1 MSSPLSIGIVCYP
14 SFGGSG
20 VVAAELAVGLAQ
32 RGHRVHLV
40 ATAPPRRALPAC
52 ERLRFHEVA
61 VSDYPLF
68 DHAPYESAMAAAI
81 VEVTKAEQL
90 DLVQVHYAVPH
101 AASAYLARQV
111 LGGDVP
117 RIVTT
122 LHGTDVTGVG
132 ADPNYRSVTRF
143 ALMHSDGLTAP
154 SHFLRDAAYGVFDL
168 PPHPPIEVIANFV
181 DTDHFAPAA
190 MRDRSLLHALFDDGV
205 SAAEREGPILFHVSN
220 FRTVKRAADLIE
232 VLRRLRRHVAARLV
246 LVGDGPQRA
255 NVADRARQLDL
266 DRYVCFLGQRPDF
279 AAQLCHADGFL
290 LPSESESF
298 GVAALEALSA
308 GLPVFGYRVGGLPE
322 VVTDEVG
329 CLVEPFDVDA
339 LTRAVLEVVSDPARS
354 RALGRAG
361 RQRALDHFRRQPAMQ
376 RYEAYFRRVLAQ
388 PRAQTGQS

>member
-1 MSSPLSIGIVCYP
+1 MSSPLSIGIACYP

-32 RGHRVHLV
+32 RGHLVHLI
-40 ATAPPRRALPAC
+40 ATAAPGRALPAC
-52 ERLRFHEVA
+52 DRLHFHPVA

-68 DHAPYESAMAAAI
+68 DHAPYESAMAAAM
-81 VEVTKAEQL
+81 VEVTTAQRL
-90 DLVQVHYAVPH
+90 DLLQVHYAVPH

-111 LGGDVP
+111 LGGDAP

-132 ADPNYRSVTRF
+132 ADPSYRSVTRF
-143 ALMHSDGLTAP
+143 ALMQSDGLTAP
-154 SHFLRDAAYGVFDL
+154 SHFLRDAAYAIFDL
-168 PPHPPIEVIANFV
+168 PPQPPIEVIANFV

-190 MRDRSLLHALFDDGV
+190 VRDRSILHSLFDDG
-205 SAAEREGPILFHVSN
+205 AGGPEREGPILFHVSN
-220 FRTVKRAADLIE
+220 FRAVKRTPDLIE
-232 VLRRLRRHVAARLV
+232 VLQRLRRHVPARLV

-255 NVADRARQLDL
+255 DLAQRAHQLDL
-266 DRYVCFLGQRPDF
+266 SREVCFLGQRPDF

-308 GLPVFGYRVGGLPE
+308 GVPVFGYRVGGLPE

-329 CLVEPFDVDA
+329 VLVEPFDVDA

-361 RQRALDHFRRQPAMQ
+361 RQRALDHFRREPAVE

-388 PRAQTGQS
+388 PRAQKEQP